1 MTALAYEQFELPWAP
16 PLTLI
21 GSPRSMIE
29 RVPSDPRL
37 AARLQE
43 YRQLAR
49 DGWNV
54 TALLAPDS
62 KTVVLI
68 ACLTAT
74 EGDQ

>member
-1 MTALAYEQFELPWAP
+1 
-16 PLTLI
+16 
-21 GSPRSMIE
+21 MIE